1 MKTFRI
7 TLVTLALFAVACSEQ
22 PATGPEAPVMLA
34 PGNGVRHRVFVG
46 GHDLDVPKGD
56 KNFSLIA
63 IQSADGSVKGRYTD
77 MFGAGT
83 TTGGYHVD
91 VDCLVVDG
99 NQAWIGGII
108 TNGSINGVDFTGQ
121 RALTRVVDNGK
132 SANDLPDQISYSY
145 KYPANDSPLRC
156 TRKQGLPLFLMTD
169 GQVTVD

>member
-1 MKTFRI
+1 
-7 TLVTLALFAVACSEQ
+7 
-22 PATGPEAPVMLA
+22 MLS
-34 PGNGVRHRVFVG
+34 PGTGVRHRVSVG
-46 GHDLDVPKGD
+46 GHDADFIKGD

-99 NQAWIGGII
+99 NKAWIGGII
-108 TNGSINGVDFTGQ
+108 TKGSINGVDYTGR

-132 SANDLPDQISYSY
+132 SANDPPDQISFSCDYD
-145 KYPANDSPLRC
+145 AINSPLRC
-156 TRKQGLPLFLMTD
+156 TRKEDLQLLLMTD

>member
-22 PATGPEAPVMLA
+22 PSTGPERSVMLA
-34 PGNGVRHRVFVG
+34 PGNGDRHRVSVG
-46 GHDLDVPKGD
+46 GHDADFIKGD

-63 IQSADGSVKGRYTD
+63 IQSSDGSVKGRYTD

-91 VDCLVVDG
+91 VDCLEVVG
-99 NQAWIGGII
+99 NQAWIGGVV
-108 TNGSINGVDFTGQ
+108 TNGSINGVDVTGR

-132 SANDLPDQISYSY
+132 SANDPPDQISYSY
-145 KYPANDSPLRC
+145 LTNVSCTSRANL
-156 TRKQGLPLFLMTD
+156 TLLLMTD

>member
-22 PATGPEAPVMLA
+22 PATGPEASVMLA
-34 PGNGVRHRVFVG
+34 PGIGVRHRVSVG

-83 TTGGYHVD
+83 ITGGVHVD
-91 VDCLVVDG
+91 VDCLKVVD
-99 NQAWIGGII
+99 NQAWIGGVI
-108 TNGSINGVDFTGQ
+108 TNGSATGEYVTG
-121 RALTRVVDNGK
+121 RRVLTTVVDNGK
-132 SANDLPDQISYSY
+132 SANDPPDEISFTHLTNVS
-145 KYPANDSPLRC
+145 C
-156 TRKQGLPLFLMTD
+156 TDATPRLLPLLLMTD